1 MKWDIKQLRDE
12 QTLLQPI
19 HEKYLFD
26 ANLFRWFSNQMTDS
40 ENRKYTGKLI
50 KEEQTQSGGIDIL
63 DKSSRIKN
71 WIWLQTSRIYRATG
85 AQAMRAKAL
94 FFKTL
99 FLGYGS
105 KSMLTR
111 PSHN

>member
-1 MKWDIKQLRDE
+1 MQWDIKQLRDE

-19 HEKYLFD
+19 HEKYLSD

-63 DKSSRIKN
+63 DKSSGIRYGCK
-71 WIWLQTSRIYRATG
+71 L
-85 AQAMRAKAL
+85 
-94 FFKTL
+94 
-99 FLGYGS
+99 LGY
-105 KSMLTR
+105 T
-111 PSHN
+111 